1 MKLFNTLS
9 KEKEEFKPL
18 DPRIVR
24 MYVCGP
30 TVYATPHIGNARPAV
45 VFDVLFRLLRFLY
58 PNVNYI
64 NNITDINDK
73 IYEKAEELNIPIR
86 DLIISIID
94 QYKLLMKDLN
104 ILSPTH
110 QPRVSEYTKEITAF
124 IQKLVDS
131 NHAYVAEG
139 HVLFDV
145 NSFKNY
151 GALSRKKLEDLI
163 DGARVEVAPY
173 KKDPRDFVLW
183 KPSLNGEPFWRSPW
197 SKGRP
202 GWHIECS
209 TLIEVFLG
217 NSIDIHGGGIDLTF
231 PHHENEIAQSE
242 CLSHKPLA
250 NYWMHNGHVT
260 VNGQKMSKSLGN
272 TILLDELMKQHDPQA
287 VRLALLSTQYR
298 QPLDWTEERITSS
311 ASTLKK
317 FFRSIENVEEGAL
330 HEGFWT
336 RFLDALKDD
345 LNTPLAFSIM
355 HEIVTDMS
363 DSGKDLDS
371 LKYTLKCCLEFLG
384 FKLKKADQNLSQE
397 ILDLL
402 EERQNARS
410 SKDFKKSDELR
421 DQLASLNILVE
432 DTKEGQKWTKLN

>member
-9 KEKEEFKPL
+9 KEKEEFRPL

-86 DLIISIID
+86 DLIIAIID
-94 QYKLLMKDLN
+94 EYKLLMKDLN

-124 IQKLVDS
+124 IQKLVNA

-145 NSFKNY
+145 NSFETY

-217 NSIDIHGGGIDLTF
+217 HSIDIHGGGIDLTF

-242 CLSHKPLA
+242 CLNHKPLA

-287 VRLALLSTQYR
+287 VRLALLSTHYR

-311 ASTLKK
+311 AATLKK
-317 FFRSIENVEEGAL
+317 FFRSIENVGEGAL
-330 HEGFWT
+330 DEGFWT
-336 RFLDALKDD
+336 KFLDALEDD

-355 HEIVTDMS
+355 HEIVTDMN

-371 LKYTLKCCLEFLG
+371 LKYTLKYCLEFLG
-384 FKLKKADQNLSQE
+384 FKFKKADQNLSQE
-397 ILDLL
+397 ILNLL

-410 SKDFKKSDELR
+410 SKDFKNSDELR

>member
-9 KEKEEFKPL
+9 KEKEEFRPL

-86 DLIISIID
+86 DLIIAIID
-94 QYKLLMKDLN
+94 EYKLLMKDLN

-124 IQKLVDS
+124 IQKLVNA

-145 NSFKNY
+145 NSFETY

-217 NSIDIHGGGIDLTF
+217 HSIEIHGGGIDLTF

-242 CLSHKPLA
+242 CLNHKPLA
-250 NYWMHNGHVT
+250 NYWRHHGHVP
-260 VNGQKMSKSLGN
+260 VNGQKMSKS
-272 TILLDELMKQHDPQA
+272 
-287 VRLALLSTQYR
+287 
-298 QPLDWTEERITSS
+298 
-311 ASTLKK
+311 
-317 FFRSIENVEEGAL
+317 
-330 HEGFWT
+330 
-336 RFLDALKDD
+336 
-345 LNTPLAFSIM
+345 
-355 HEIVTDMS
+355 
-363 DSGKDLDS
+363 
-371 LKYTLKCCLEFLG
+371 
-384 FKLKKADQNLSQE
+384 
-397 ILDLL
+397 
-402 EERQNARS
+402 
-410 SKDFKKSDELR
+410 
-421 DQLASLNILVE
+421 
-432 DTKEGQKWTKLN
+432 